1 MALSIAFWFALYA
14 FRSSLYAF
22 GVFMRLSHLF
32 AKTQKQAPHDADSV
46 NARLLVQAGFV
57 RQEMAGVYSWLP
69 LGLKVLRKVE
79 AIVREEMDKLGAQ
92 EILMPALQSKEAWTT
107 TQRWDAM
114 DVLFKLNSQ
123 TDKEYAL
130 GPTHEEVVTP
140 LIQSFVKSYKDLP
153 TAVYQIQTKYRD
165 ELRAKSGVLRG
176 REFGMKDLYSFHLT
190 QEDLE
195 AFYARALETYL
206 RIYQRCGLDARAVEA
221 SGGSFSQKLS
231 HEFQVFTPA
240 GEDTVLLCEACSFA
254 QNAEVATVK
263 EGDACPSCGKTVV
276 SKTGI
281 EVGNIFDLN
290 TKFTDAFKFG
300 VQDEKGEQQ
309 RVLMGCYGL
318 GTTRL
323 VGAIV
328 ETCNDER
335 GIVWPMSVTPFH
347 VSLISLKSKDA
358 DVQARINEAS
368 QDLVEK
374 LEDEGVAVL
383 WDDRE
388 DLSAGGKFADADLM
402 GLPLRLVLSEKTL
415 AESSVEWKERKSD
428 DAHLIKLEDVV
439 EKVGELVKG

>member
-1 MALSIAFWFALYA
+1 
-14 FRSSLYAF
+14 
-22 GVFMRLSHLF
+22 
-32 AKTQKQAPHDADSV
+32 
-46 NARLLVQAGFV
+46 
-57 RQEMAGVYSWLP
+57 
-69 LGLKVLRKVE
+69 
-79 AIVREEMDKLGAQ
+79 
-92 EILMPALQSKEAWTT
+92 
-107 TQRWDAM
+107 
-114 DVLFKLNSQ
+114 
-123 TDKEYAL
+123 
-130 GPTHEEVVTP
+130 
-140 LIQSFVKSYKDLP
+140 
-153 TAVYQIQTKYRD
+153 
-165 ELRAKSGVLRG
+165 
-176 REFGMKDLYSFHLT
+176 
-190 QEDLE
+190 
-195 AFYARALETYL
+195 
-206 RIYQRCGLDARAVEA
+206 
-221 SGGSFSQKLS
+221 
-231 HEFQVFTPA
+231 
-240 GEDTVLLCEACSFA
+240 
-254 QNAEVATVK
+254 
-263 EGDACPSCGKTVV
+263 V

-374 LEDEGVAVL
+374 LESEGMSVL

-388 DLSAGGKFADADLM
+388 DVSAGGKFADADLM